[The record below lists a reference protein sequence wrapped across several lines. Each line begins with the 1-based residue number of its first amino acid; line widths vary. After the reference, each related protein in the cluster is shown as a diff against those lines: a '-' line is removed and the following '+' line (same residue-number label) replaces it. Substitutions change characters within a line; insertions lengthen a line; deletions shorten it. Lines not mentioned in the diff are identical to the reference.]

1 MNVHLDENNKLKL
14 KSTNILFLNLAT
26 LKSGFFKTA
35 VEWLTIIHFNTFVK
49 YFKNSIKL
57 LFYETRPVLTIFTS
71 LNSNGYYL

>member
-26 LKSGFFKTA
+26 LKSGFFKTV

-57 LFYETRPVLTIFTS
+57 LFYETRPV
-71 LNSNGYYL
+71 